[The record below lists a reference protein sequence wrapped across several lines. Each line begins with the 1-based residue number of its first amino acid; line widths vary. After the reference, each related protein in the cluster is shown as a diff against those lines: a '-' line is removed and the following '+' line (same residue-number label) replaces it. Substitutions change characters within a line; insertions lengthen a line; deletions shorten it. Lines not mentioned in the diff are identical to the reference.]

1 MWFFNKFT
9 SFGRGCLILL
19 IVGGIGYGA
28 MFLSKHPNIKIP
40 SLTTEVIKD
49 WCSHLDFN
57 L

>member
-9 SFGRGCLILL
+9 SFGRVCLILL